1 MDEHFPP
8 CLSKTGRDTVGVRHD
23 ELSLASTLTAPF
35 FAQCTGTQVRP
46 RPRRRKFNGEAA
58 PSQYVG
64 ASVPL
69 VRGLTPLRCTLLR
82 KSPPKR
88 KLGRATL
95 ESRNARD
102 RLGHPPS
109 SFPLGMPLIA
119 CSSAS
124 KSSCRSSV
132 VGGTWRMSS
141 KN

>member
-1 MDEHFPP
+1 MRGWAALFQ
-8 CLSKTGRDTVGVRHD
+8 HD
-23 ELSLASTLTAPF
+23 YPRGCPSLSLPVLERQGGECSSITCASP
-35 FAQCTGTQVRP
+35 
-46 RPRRRKFNGEAA
+46 NAA
-58 PSQYVG
+58 PILFQNVG

-109 SFPLGMPLIA
+109 SYPLGMPLIA

-132 VGGTWRMSS
+132 
-141 KN
+141 